1 MRQLCDG
8 HVKIYLRCQFCCTH
22 LDSKGSLNQL
32 IYGCL
37 SQPKGQRD
45 RFASLLK
52 VWWGNKCTTVIASPH
67 DKQTCQF
74 KHFQGFTHC
83 RSADIELASQLKLVW
98 QFLAG
103 YKGAIINLSSYAR
116 LNQFKVAFRCFYG
129 LKDWFVYF
137 LFSHVFV
144 YFACAN
150 AHAKY
155 TKTCTKGRATAA
167 PQHVRGYCLYGLRR
181 LEISCPNP

>member
-1 MRQLCDG
+1 M
-8 HVKIYLRCQFCCTH
+8 LRCQFCCAH

-37 SQPKGQRD
+37 SQAEGQRD

-74 KHFQGFTHC
+74 KHFQGFTYS
-83 RSADIELASQLKLVW
+83 RSAYIELASQLKLVW

-129 LKDWFVYF
+129 LKDWFVFF
-137 LFSHVFV
+137 LFRHAFVFPFV
-144 YFACAN
+144 LLIGRLKFLSGLLKNLLCVWSSAATRRFN
-150 AHAKY
+150 
-155 TKTCTKGRATAA
+155 TCFCVFC
-167 PQHVRGYCLYGLRR
+167 VR
-181 LEISCPNP
+181 